1 MITME
6 NNWKEKLE
14 KAPISKI
21 MEVAYEHQV
30 LVPAFNVAYLPMVEA
45 IMEALRETE
54 TFALLEVSRP
64 DITRF
69 GAKSLQAVKEEY
81 ERYGDLAFSRLHED
95 HVPVIDEEGE
105 RVDWQSLIEEA
116 LSLGYHSVMID
127 GSRLPLD
134 ENIQVTRETVTL
146 AHRRGVCV
154 EGELGSVLGHEKGPL
169 PPYEELFQSGKGF
182 TSPEDAQRFVQE
194 TGVDWLSVAIG
205 NIHGAITGAAK
216 DQKKV
221 EARLNIAHL
230 QQIARVTGIP
240 LVLHGG
246 SGIKREYVLEAIKS
260 GITKINIGTE
270 IRQAYERGLGENSN
284 IKEAQKETRKKV
296 KELISS
302 YYRIEGSARTLS
314 EKL

>member
-1 MITME
+1 ME
-6 NNWKEKLE
+6 ENWREKLE
-14 KAPISKI
+14 KAPLSRI
-21 MEVAYEHQV
+21 MEVAYENQV
-30 LVPAFNVAYLPMVEA
+30 LIPAFNVAYLPMVEA

-54 TFALLEVSRP
+54 TIALIEATRP
-64 DITRF
+64 HITRF
-69 GAKSLQAVKEEY
+69 GAKSFQAVKDEF
-81 ERYGDLAFSRLHED
+81 ERFGYLAFSRLHQD
-95 HVPVIDEEGE
+95 YVPLIDEEGE
-105 RVDWQSLIEEA
+105 KVDWKSLIEEA

-134 ENIQVTRETVTL
+134 ENIRVTRETVIIS
-146 AHRRGVCV
+146 HRRGVCV

-169 PPYEELFQSGKGF
+169 PPYEELFQSGQGF

-221 EARLNIAHL
+221 EARLNIQHL

-246 SGIKREYVLEAIKS
+246 SGIKREYVLEAIKN

-284 IKEAQKETRKKV
+284 IEEAQKETKEKV
-296 KELISS
+296 KELITS
-302 YYRIEGSARTLS
+302 YYEIEGSVHILS
-314 EKL
+314 KKL